1 MVRTLLWGPVR
12 VRIVMLHPEHT
23 LTFSEETSI
32 MKKLALSSATALVM
46 AFAGAANAAVISFS
60 DSIPTTTTNWT
71 DLLTLS
77 KFNPTLG
84 SLTSVRF
91 LYSTEVNTTARI
103 ESLDAAPATVTI
115 NTSAS
120 VSFGGPINVMLPASG
135 SANRDVLAFDG
146 SIDFAGPSGFT
157 FPDIVGAS
165 SDVLVL
171 TSGLAAFI
179 GTDSFDIDVAATG
192 LSSATGAGNL
202 ISQIATRAA
211 AAITVEY
218 TYDTPVTTVPEPGVL
233 ALLGLGMLGFG
244 LSRRRKAQA

>member
-1 MVRTLLWGPVR
+1 MP
-12 VRIVMLHPEHT
+12 HPEHT

-32 MKKLALSSATALVM
+32 MKKFALTSATALVM
-46 AFAGAANAAVISFS
+46 AVAGATNAAVISFS
-60 DSIPTTTTNWT
+60 DSIPIATTNWT

-91 LYSTEVNTTARI
+91 IYSGEVNTTARV
-103 ESLDAAPATVTI
+103 ESLDAAPAAVTV

-120 VSFGGPINVMLPASG
+120 ITFGGPINAVLPASG
-135 SANRDVLAFDG
+135 SDSRNLAAFDG

-157 FPDIVGAS
+157 FPDIVGLS
-165 SDVLVL
+165 DDVLVL

-179 GTDSFDIDVAATG
+179 GTDTYDIDVEATG
-192 LSSATGAGNL
+192 SSSATGAGNL
-202 ISQIATRAA
+202 ISQIATRAG

-233 ALLGLGMLGFG
+233 ALLGLGMLGVG
-244 LSRRRKAQA
+244 LSRRRKAKA